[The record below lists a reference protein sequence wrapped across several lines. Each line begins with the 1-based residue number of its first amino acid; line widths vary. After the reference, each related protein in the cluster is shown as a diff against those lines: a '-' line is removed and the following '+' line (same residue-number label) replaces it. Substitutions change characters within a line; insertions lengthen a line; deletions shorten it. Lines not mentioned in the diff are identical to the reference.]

1 VTGVD
6 NVMDLFL
13 ADGANGDGTPK
24 VVMLNLFQ
32 HLSFPW
38 SLVTTPEMEACSA

>member
-1 VTGVD
+1 
-6 NVMDLFL
+6 MDLFL
-13 ADGANGDGTPK
+13 AEEAICDGTPE